1 MTSDASNNDQDFKL
15 SKKIE
20 KANTASDSIKKEDD
34 PIAQDLLSYKKLKKE
49 SFDSQ
54 PSNKDQV
61 WKRIEA
67 STKPAQKSNILT
79 FVSSSTKKWAV
90 AATVVIAAVL
100 SLFYF
105 QTLQIPT
112 LIAQSGSSIETVTL
126 EDGSVINLRP
136 NSTLYSV
143 AESSTSMIYKI
154 DGEAFF
160 DVTSNSDRTFSV
172 QATNGTVSVLG
183 TRFNLSSWGE
193 KLQVFLEEGSVE
205 VQSTSNNQSLI
216 LEPGESALIGKDNL
230 PVKQDLNIDETK
242 DWLNNELVFN
252 NRETGDVL
260 TELEQEFNV
269 IISIAA
275 NLESERL
282 TGRLS
287 LENIENALS
296 DLGMVLDGTFV
307 NNGENQYSFESN

>member
-1 MTSDASNNDQDFKL
+1 MTSDASNNDQDFEL

-54 PSNKDQV
+54 PSNKYQV

-67 STKPAQKSNILT
+67 STKPAQKSNVLT
-79 FVSSSTKKWAV
+79 FKSSSTKKWAV

-143 AESSTSMIYKI
+143 AESSTSMTYKI

-160 DVTSNSDRTFSV
+160 DVTSNPDRTFSV

-252 NRETGDVL
+252 NRETGNVL